1 MNLKE
6 DYKMSNKF
14 NKGDI
19 VEIVND
25 CCYIKKGMIGKIV
38 NTTSIRYNK
47 QIEKRLSI

>member
-1 MNLKE
+1 
-6 DYKMSNKF
+6 MSNKF